1 MTSILDV
8 LSPVRDYIYAGLA
21 VAAVAGWFYHDHVI
35 ATRAVEHEMVAVK
48 AASDKAEQDAVARI
62 TALNNQHIDELAK
75 VKEIYDKAMVDAAHQ
90 RDADLQRLRD
100 ADAYRRAHPVLDSPA
115 GPGASA
121 PAGSSSLTE
130 LEQISAGLADAL
142 RRDDAEAIKCF
153 ADRDALTG
161 K

>member
-1 MTSILDV
+1 MSLLDII
-8 LSPVRDYIYAGLA
+8 SPVRDYLYAALA
-21 VAAVAGWFYHDHVI
+21 VAAVAGWFYHDHVV
-35 ATRAVEHEMVAVK
+35 ATRAVEHERIAVQ
-48 AASDKAEQDAVARI
+48 AASDKAEQDAETRI
-62 TALNNQHIDELAK
+62 EALNNQHIDELAK
-75 VKEIYDKAMVDAAHQ
+75 AKDIYDKAILAAASQ

-100 ADAYRRAHPVLDSPA
+100 ADAYRQAHPVLDSA
-115 GPGASA
+115 GSPGASA